1 MVSDAKSV
9 GTGKIPFWSIPASKL
24 LQKLDTDAQGL
35 TSAEA
40 AERLSRYGA
49 NSLKRKR
56 ELSWPGQLLG
66 QFKSPLVL
74 ILVAAAIL
82 SFFLHD
88 RTNAAIILGIV
99 VVSSTLG
106 FWQEYAAAGAV
117 EKLLA
122 VVQVKVQAL
131 REGRQQDTPV
141 DEIVPGDVLALSAG
155 DVVPGDCRVLESKD
169 LFCNEATLTG
179 ESFPAEKLAGVVV
192 ADAALAERTNVLFM
206 GTHVVS
212 GTGRALVVRTGRET
226 EFGKVSDRLRLRPPE
241 TEFERGLRRF
251 GYMLMQVT
259 MILVVAIFAF
269 NVFLRRPVFDS
280 FLFALALA
288 VGLTPQLLPAIVS
301 VSLSRGAQKMAR
313 QKVIVRRLASV
324 ENFGSMT
331 VLCSDKT
338 GTLTRGNVHVREALD
353 EAGNASE
360 KVLNYAFVNAAF
372 QSGFTNPIDA
382 ALKAQHS
389 YDLSGW
395 TKLDEV
401 PYDFVRK
408 RLSVLVE
415 TAASTKPQ
423 ASSSEGRPSGSR
435 CLLITKG
442 ALPDVLE
449 VCTQAERAGEP
460 VDISG
465 LREEIEGRYQW
476 LSAKGLR
483 VLGVA
488 CRDTGT
494 DRTIT
499 RDDETGMTF
508 LGFLVLEDPLKPD
521 IVESVARLRSR
532 GVRLKLVTGDNRLVA
547 ANIGIQAGLEN
558 PEILAGPE
566 MHDITNEALPVLVD
580 DVDVFAEVEPGQKER
595 IVNALKKAGN
605 VVGFLGDG
613 INDAPALR
621 AADVGISVDSAVD
634 VAKEAADIVLL
645 ERDLGVLTH
654 GVEAGRRT
662 FANTLKYVF
671 MATSANFG
679 NMFSMAGASLF
690 LPFLPLL
697 PTQILLTNLLTDLPE
712 MTIATDHVD
721 PEQVEKPHRWDI
733 RFIRRFMLTFGL
745 LSSVF
750 DYLTFGLLM
759 LLLHADMA
767 RFRTGWFIESVL
779 SASLIVLVIRT
790 RRPFFRSPPRI
801 YLTLA
806 TLLIATFTVA
816 LPWTPLGRLFGFVP
830 LQPAFVAILAAI
842 LVLYVASAEI
852 TKRVFYRQMTRLRI
866 LV

>member
-1 MVSDAKSV
+1 MTDPVKDRASGAA
-9 GTGKIPFWSIPASKL
+9 PFWSESAEGL
-24 LQKLDTDAQGL
+24 LQRLQTTAQGL
-35 TSAEA
+35 TEAEA
-40 AERLSRYGA
+40 AVRLDRYGA
-49 NSLKRKR
+49 NSLKPKA
-56 ELSWPGQLLG
+56 ELSWPGLLLG
-66 QFKSPLVL
+66 QVKSPLVL
-74 ILVAAAIL
+74 ILVAASVLA
-82 SFFLHD
+82 FFLHD
-88 RTNAAIILGIV
+88 QTNAAIILGIV
-99 VVSSTLG
+99 VVSSVLG
-106 FWQEYAAAGAV
+106 FWQEYGAAGAV
-117 EKLLA
+117 AKLLA
-122 VVQVKVQAL
+122 AVQVKVQVL
-131 REGRQQDTPV
+131 RDGRQRDVPV
-141 DEIVPGDVLALSAG
+141 DEIVPGDVLALNAG
-155 DVVPGDCRVLESKD
+155 DVVPGDSRVLDSKD
-169 LFCNEATLTG
+169 LFANEAALTG
-179 ESFPAEKLAGVVV
+179 ESFPAEKLAGVIP
-192 ADAALAERTNVLFM
+192 ADAALARRTNVLYM

-212 GTGRALVVRTGRET
+212 GTAAALVVHTGRVT
-226 EFGKVSDRLRLRPPE
+226 EFGRVANRLRLRPPE
-241 TEFERGLRRF
+241 TDFERGLRRF
-251 GYMLMQVT
+251 GYLLMQVT
-259 MILVVAIFAF
+259 LILVVGIFAF
-269 NVFLRRPVFDS
+269 NVFLKRPVFDS

-324 ENFGSMT
+324 ENFGSMN

-338 GTLTRGNVHVREALD
+338 GTLTRGTVQVKEALD
-353 EAGNASE
+353 EAGNESE
-360 KVLNYAFVNAAF
+360 KVLRYAFVNAAY
-372 QSGFTNPIDA
+372 QTGFTNPIDA
-382 ALKAQHS
+382 AVKAQHAF
-389 YDLSGW
+389 DLADW

-408 RLSVLVE
+408 RLSVLAE
-415 TAASTKPQ
+415 HN
-423 ASSSEGRPSGSR
+423 GR

-442 ALPDVLE
+442 ALPNVLE
-449 VCTQAERAGEP
+449 VCTHSEQAGNP
-460 VDISG
+460 VEIAG
-465 LREEIEGRYQW
+465 LREEIEGRYRW

-488 CRDTGT
+488 CRDTGA
-494 DRTIT
+494 DRIIT
-499 RDDETGMTF
+499 REDEAGMTF

-521 IVESVARLRSR
+521 IAENVAQLRGK

-547 ANIGIQAGLEN
+547 ANIGIQVGLDN
-558 PEILAGPE
+558 PEILSGPE
-566 MHDITNEALPVLVD
+566 MHDISDEALPVLVD
-580 DVDVFAEVEPGQKER
+580 DVDIFAEVEPGQKER

-621 AADVGISVDSAVD
+621 AADVGISVDRAVD

-654 GVEAGRRT
+654 GIEAGRRT

-697 PTQILLTNLLTDLPE
+697 PTQILFTNLLTDLPE

-721 PEQVEKPHRWDI
+721 PEQVERPRRWDI
-733 RFIRRFMLTFGL
+733 RFIRRFMLTFGF

-750 DYLTFGLLM
+750 DYLTFGALM
-759 LLLHADMA
+759 LVLHADAA

-790 RRPFFRSPPRI
+790 RRPFFKSPPRS
-801 YLTLA
+801 YLALA
-806 TLLIATFTVA
+806 TFFVMAFTVA

-830 LQPAFVAILAAI
+830 LPLEFIMLLAAI

-852 TKRVFYRQMTRLRI
+852 VKRVFYRHTY
-866 LV
+866 

>member
-1 MVSDAKSV
+1 MPVQDNLRSAVKGNGTPTRNGKDA
-9 GTGKIPFWSIPASKL
+9 FWNVPAGEL
-24 LQKLDTDAQGL
+24 LQRLEATTQGL
-35 TSAEA
+35 TGAEA
-40 AERLSRYGA
+40 EARLERYGA
-49 NSLKRKR
+49 NSLKPKR
-56 ELSWPGQLLG
+56 ELSWPGLLLG

-74 ILVAAAIL
+74 ILVAAAVL

-88 RTNAAIILGIV
+88 HTNASIILGIV
-99 VVSSTLG
+99 VVSAVLG
-106 FWQEYAAAGAV
+106 FWQEYSAAGAV
-117 EKLLA
+117 AKLLA
-122 VVQVKVQAL
+122 VVQVKVHTL
-131 REGRQQDTPV
+131 RDGQERDVPV

-155 DVVPGDCRVLESKD
+155 DVVPGDCVVLESKD
-169 LFCNEATLTG
+169 LFANEAALTG
-179 ESFPAEKLAGVVV
+179 ESFPAEKLAGVV
-192 ADAALAERTNVLFM
+192 AAGTALGARTNVLFM

-212 GTGRALVVRTGRET
+212 GTGRALVARTGRET
-226 EFGKVSDRLRLRPPE
+226 EFGKVSVRLRLRPAE
-241 TEFERGLRRF
+241 TDFERGLRRF
-251 GYMLMQVT
+251 GYLLMQVT
-259 MILVVAIFAF
+259 LILVVGIFAF
-269 NVFLRRPVFDS
+269 NVFLKRPVFDS

-313 QKVIVRRLASV
+313 QKVIVRRLSSV

-338 GTLTRGNVHVREALD
+338 GTLTRGTVHVREALD
-353 EAGNASE
+353 EAGNESE
-360 KVLNYAFVNAAF
+360 KVLLYAFVNAVF
-372 QSGFTNPIDA
+372 QTGFTNPIDA
-382 ALKAQHS
+382 AIKTQHPF
-389 YDLSGW
+389 DLSDW

-408 RLSVLVE
+408 RLSVLAE
-415 TAASTKPQ
+415 HK
-423 ASSSEGRPSGSR
+423 GR

-442 ALPDVLE
+442 ALPNVLE
-449 VCTQAERAGEP
+449 VCTNAEQAGNP
-460 VDISG
+460 VDIAG
-465 LREEIEGRYQW
+465 LGEEIEGRYQW

-499 RDDETGMTF
+499 REDEVGMTF
-508 LGFLVLEDPLKPD
+508 LGFLVIEDPLKPG
-521 IVESVARLRSR
+521 IAETVAQLRGK
-532 GVRLKLVTGDNRLVA
+532 GVRLKIVTGDNRLVA
-547 ANIGIQAGLEN
+547 ANIGVQVGLDN

-566 MHDITNEALPVLVD
+566 MHDISDEALPVLVD
-580 DVDVFAEVEPGQKER
+580 DVDIFAEVEPGQKER
-595 IVNALKKAGN
+595 IVSALKKAGN

-621 AADVGISVDSAVD
+621 AADVGISVDGAVD

-645 ERDLGVLTH
+645 ERDLGVLTN

-662 FANTLKYVF
+662 FANTMKYVF

-712 MTIATDHVD
+712 MTIAADHVD
-721 PEQVEKPHRWDI
+721 PEMAEKPRRWDI
-733 RFIRRFMLTFGL
+733 RFIRRFMFTFGL

-750 DYLTFGLLM
+750 DYLTFGVLM
-759 LLLHADMA
+759 LVLRAHAA
-767 RFRTGWFIESVL
+767 EFRTGWFLESVV

-790 RRPFFRSPPRI
+790 RRPFFKSPPRI

-806 TLLIATFTVA
+806 TLFVVAFTVA

-830 LQPAFVAILAAI
+830 LPFEFITLLAAI

-852 TKRVFYRQMTRLRI
+852 VKRVFYGH
-866 LV
+866 VP

>member
-1 MVSDAKSV
+1 MQV
-9 GTGKIPFWSIPASKL
+9 T
-24 LQKLDTDAQGL
+24 
-35 TSAEA
+35 
-40 AERLSRYGA
+40 
-49 NSLKRKR
+49 
-56 ELSWPGQLLG
+56 
-66 QFKSPLVL
+66 L
-74 ILVAAAIL
+74 ILVV
-82 SFFLHD
+82 
-88 RTNAAIILGIV
+88 G
-99 VVSSTLG
+99 
-106 FWQEYAAAGAV
+106 
-117 EKLLA
+117 
-122 VVQVKVQAL
+122 
-131 REGRQQDTPV
+131 
-141 DEIVPGDVLALSAG
+141 
-155 DVVPGDCRVLESKD
+155 
-169 LFCNEATLTG
+169 
-179 ESFPAEKLAGVVV
+179 
-192 ADAALAERTNVLFM
+192 
-206 GTHVVS
+206 
-212 GTGRALVVRTGRET
+212 
-226 EFGKVSDRLRLRPPE
+226 
-241 TEFERGLRRF
+241 
-251 GYMLMQVT
+251 
-259 MILVVAIFAF
+259 IFAF
-269 NVFLRRPVFDS
+269 NVFLKRPVFDS

-338 GTLTRGNVHVREALD
+338 GTLTRGTVQVREALD
-353 EAGNASE
+353 AAGNASE
-360 KVLNYAFVNAAF
+360 KVLLYSFVNATF
-372 QSGFTNPIDA
+372 QTGFTNPIDA
-382 ALKAQHS
+382 AIKTQHPF
-389 YDLSGW
+389 DLAGW

-408 RLSVLVE
+408 RLSVLAE
-415 TAASTKPQ
+415 YK
-423 ASSSEGRPSGSR
+423 GR

-442 ALPDVLE
+442 ALPNVLE
-449 VCTQAERAGEP
+449 VCARAEQAGNP
-460 VDISG
+460 VDIAG
-465 LREEIEGRYQW
+465 LGEEIEGRYQW

-488 CRDTGT
+488 SRDTGT

-499 RDDETGMTF
+499 REDEVGMTF

-521 IVESVARLRSR
+521 IAENVAQLRGK

-547 ANIGIQAGLEN
+547 ANIGVQVGLDN
-558 PEILAGPE
+558 PEILTGPE
-566 MHDITNEALPVLVD
+566 MHDISDEALPVLVD
-580 DVDVFAEVEPGQKER
+580 DVDIFAEVEPGQKER

-645 ERDLGVLTH
+645 ERDLGVLTR

-662 FANTLKYVF
+662 FANTMKYVF

-697 PTQILLTNLLTDLPE
+697 PTQILLTNLMTDLPE
-712 MTIATDHVD
+712 MTIATDYVD

-759 LLLHADMA
+759 LFLHADMA
-767 RFRTGWFIESVL
+767 KFRTGWFIESVL

-790 RRPFFRSPPRI
+790 RRPFFKSPPRI
-801 YLTLA
+801 YLALA
-806 TLLIATFTVA
+806 TLFVMAFTVT
-816 LPWTPLGRLFGFVP
+816 LPWTPLGRIFGFVP
-830 LQPAFVAILAAI
+830 LPLEFIAMLALI
-842 LVLYVASAEI
+842 LVLYVASAEMV
-852 TKRVFYRQMTRLRI
+852 KRIFYRRI
-866 LV
+866 P

>member
-1 MVSDAKSV
+1 MAVP
-9 GTGKIPFWSIPASKL
+9 GKDREDPFWSVPVEEL
-24 LQKLDTDAQGL
+24 LARLDSAREGL
-35 TSAEA
+35 GAAEA
-40 AERLSRYGA
+40 RGRLGRFGPNTLKPSQRLSAARLLA
-49 NSLKRKR
+49 N
-56 ELSWPGQLLG
+56 
-66 QFKSPLVL
+66 QFTSPLVIVL
-74 ILVAAAIL
+74 LGAAIL
-82 SFFLHD
+82 SYFLHEQ
-88 RTNAAIILGIV
+88 TEATIILVIV
-99 VVSSTLG
+99 LASGLLG
-106 FWQEYAAAGAV
+106 FWQEYGAAGAV
-117 EKLLA
+117 ERLLA
-122 VVQVKVQAL
+122 MVRVSTRVRRNGTESEIPL
-131 REGRQQDTPV
+131 
-141 DEIVPGDVLALSAG
+141 DEVVPGDISILNAG
-155 DVVPGDCRVLESKD
+155 DVVPGDARVLESKD
-169 LFCNEATLTG
+169 LFCNEAALTG
-179 ESFPAEKLAGVVV
+179 ESFPAEKTAGMLPPEAGLAG
-192 ADAALAERTNVLFM
+192 RTNVLYM

-212 GTGRALVVRTGRET
+212 GSATALVVRTAQQT
-226 EFGKVSDRLRLRPPE
+226 EFGRVADRLRLRPPE

-259 MILVVAIFAF
+259 MILVVAIFAL
-269 NVFLRRPVFDS
+269 NVFLKRPVFDS

-338 GTLTRGNVHVREALD
+338 GTLTQGSVRVREALD
-353 EAGNASE
+353 EAGNPSE
-360 KVLNYAFVNAAF
+360 KVLRYAFVNASF

-382 ALKAQHS
+382 ALKTQHPF
-389 YDLSGW
+389 DLTGW

-415 TAASTKPQ
+415 EAAGPMLQ
-423 ASSSEGRPSGSR
+423 ASSFQGQTSRSR

-442 ALPDVLE
+442 ALPEMLE
-449 VCTQAERAGEP
+449 VCTQAERGGEA
-460 VDISG
+460 VDIAG
-465 LREEIEGRYQW
+465 LREEIEGRYRW

-488 CRDTGT
+488 CRDTGA

-499 RDDETGMTF
+499 RDDETGLTF
-508 LGFLVLEDPLKPD
+508 IGFLVLEDPLKPD
-521 IVESVARLRSR
+521 IVDNVAQLRSR

-566 MHDITNEALPVLVD
+566 MHDITNDALPVLVD

-634 VAKEAADIVLL
+634 VAREAADIVLL

-662 FANTLKYVF
+662 FVNTRKYVF

-712 MTIATDHVD
+712 MTIAADHVD
-721 PEQVEKPHRWDI
+721 PELVGKPHRWDI
-733 RFIRRFMLTFGL
+733 RFIRRFMVTFGL

-759 LLLHADMA
+759 LVLHANAA

-806 TLLIATFTVA
+806 TLLIAAFTLA
-816 LPWTPLGRLFGFVP
+816 LPWTPFGRLFGFVP
-830 LQPAFVAILAAI
+830 LPVEFIALLAGI
-842 LVLYVASAEI
+842 LVVYVAGAEM
-852 TKRVFYRQMTRLRI
+852 TKRIFYRRMP
-866 LV
+866 